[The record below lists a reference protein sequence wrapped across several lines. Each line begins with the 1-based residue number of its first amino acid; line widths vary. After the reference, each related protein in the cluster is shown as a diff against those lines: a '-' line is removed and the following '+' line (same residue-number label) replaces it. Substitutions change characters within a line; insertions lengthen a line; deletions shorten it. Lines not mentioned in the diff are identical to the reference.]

1 MYLCRQLRLGSLFS
15 LMVIPIGVFYT
26 LIVIWQQKQSKS
38 FELSYLNSRSSNR
51 FLLSRIIEIGISYT
65 LIIFISLFVPAL
77 ILGFRH
83 GFDGLNSYMLID
95 WNNFVGFKTNL
106 TSYNYGY
113 ANSMFY
119 EHLISMDN
127 YVPINMENTYIF
139 IPLIL
144 SLGLGMMKIIF
155 TVNLGLLC
163 SISVRKSWVSYALG
177 LFIVLIRIYSQQ
189 ITYSIEF
196 FPMLNP
202 FSILA
207 SLTVI
212 VGNGT
217 QTSLNAVLML
227 VVWSILMYCA
237 TLVIFNKSD
246 VK

>member
-1 MYLCRQLRLGSLFS
+1 
-15 LMVIPIGVFYT
+15 
-26 LIVIWQQKQSKS
+26 
-38 FELSYLNSRSSNR
+38 
-51 FLLSRIIEIGISYT
+51 
-65 LIIFISLFVPAL
+65 
-77 ILGFRH
+77 
-83 GFDGLNSYMLID
+83 
-95 WNNFVGFKTNL
+95 
-106 TSYNYGY
+106 
-113 ANSMFY
+113 
-119 EHLISMDN
+119 
-127 YVPINMENTYIF
+127 
-139 IPLIL
+139 
-144 SLGLGMMKIIF
+144 MMKIIF
-155 TVNLGLLC
+155 TVTLGLLC

-177 LFIVLIRIYSQQ
+177 LFIVLIHIYSQQ